1 MFYHCLLGVEPNRS
15 SGIGRIFLT
24 SDCSSIDKQLDRM
37 DKKAVDAGLE
47 QPEGFLPVIIPNSSI
62 GGSLNLKELVKK
74 VKTVG
79 LLEF

>member
-1 MFYHCLLGVEPNRS
+1 
-15 SGIGRIFLT
+15 
-24 SDCSSIDKQLDRM
+24 M